1 MRISGSP
8 RRTFW
13 PVSTR
18 RSMIFPGTRN
28 VRSDSTRALTI
39 PVKPRSEGTAGTTVA
54 ISTSFVSVGGSVAD
68 AKDLQPVRPKGPA
81 LMATDIAASIADLT
95 IARLMTGA
103 LVTRH
108 HVTRRAHREAI
119 AAPSTGNPHP
129 TVASGGMQ

>member
-39 PVKPRSEGTAGTTVA
+39 PVKPRSDGTAGATVA
-54 ISTSFVSVGGSVAD
+54 ISTSLVSVRGSVAD
-68 AKDLQPVRPKGPA
+68 AKDLQPVMPDP
-81 LMATDIAASIADLT
+81 MATDIAASIEGLT

-108 HVTRRAHREAI
+108 HLTRRAHREAI
-119 AAPSTGNPHP
+119 
-129 TVASGGMQ
+129 